1 MRPKLLFVIAEDYL
15 FWSHRQP
22 VARAALR
29 AGYEVVVAARVHDHA
44 QRIREAGFRLIPLEL
59 MRESYSPLRE
69 LRAIRQ
75 LRRIYRTEKP
85 DIVHQVALKP
95 VLYGSIAA
103 LGRKDIKVV
112 NALVGLGYL
121 VSSASFKA
129 RILRFGIWNS
139 LRFLLN
145 RPGSRVLLQNDDD
158 RQLLVD
164 QVSVRPEKT
173 IVIRGSGVDT
183 KTFQPT
189 PEPSGDPVVL
199 LAARMLW
206 IKGIGDFVEAAS
218 LLKARHVGARF
229 VLAGDTDVCSP
240 SGISPLQLQE
250 WQGSGIVEWWG
261 HQDEMHSV
269 LQRVNIVCLP
279 SHGGEGVPKALLEA
293 AAAGRAIV
301 TTGVPGCRDIV
312 RQGVN
317 GIVVPPHNP
326 AALADALEAML
337 KQPAMRV
344 EMAKRGREIA
354 VNEFSQEAV
363 ADQTLALYQSL
374 LGPRAPHVNAPVS

>member
-218 LLKARHVGARF
+218 LLKARNVRARF

>member
-1 MRPKLLFVIAEDYL
+1 MSIGIGNITKYESGRA
-15 FWSHRQP
+15 

-29 AGYEVVVAARVHDHA
+29 AGYEVVVAARVRDHA

-85 DIVHQVALKP
+85 DIVHHVALKP

-103 LGRKDIKVV
+103 LGTKDIKVV

-129 RILRFGIWNS
+129 RVLRFSIWRS

-145 RPGSRVLLQNDDD
+145 RPYSRVLLQNDDD

-164 QVSVRPEKT
+164 QVSVPPEKT

-189 PEPSGDPVVL
+189 AEPSGDPVVL
-199 LAARMLW
+199 LARGLSWPEILTSAVHPAFPL
-206 IKGIGDFVEAAS
+206 
-218 LLKARHVGARF
+218 
-229 VLAGDTDVCSP
+229 CS
-240 SGISPLQLQE
+240 
-250 WQGSGIVEWWG
+250 
-261 HQDEMHSV
+261 
-269 LQRVNIVCLP
+269 
-279 SHGGEGVPKALLEA
+279 
-293 AAAGRAIV
+293 
-301 TTGVPGCRDIV
+301 CRNGKV
-312 RQGVN
+312 R
-317 GIVVPPHNP
+317 
-326 AALADALEAML
+326 E
-337 KQPAMRV
+337 
-344 EMAKRGREIA
+344 
-354 VNEFSQEAV
+354 
-363 ADQTLALYQSL
+363 
-374 LGPRAPHVNAPVS
+374 

>member
-1 MRPKLLFVIAEDYL
+1 M
-15 FWSHRQP
+15 
-22 VARAALR
+22 R
-29 AGYEVVVAARVHDHA
+29 AGYEVVVAARVRDHA

-85 DIVHQVALKP
+85 DIVHHVALKP

-103 LGRKDIKVV
+103 LGTKDIKVV

-129 RILRFGIWNS
+129 RVLRFSIWRS

-145 RPGSRVLLQNDDD
+145 RPYSRVLLQNDDD

-164 QVSVRPEKT
+164 QVSVPPEKT

-189 PEPSGDPVVL
+189 AEPSGDPVVL

-218 LLKARHVGARF
+218 LLKARNVGARF

-279 SHGGEGVPKALLEA
+279 SHGGEGVAWLS
-293 AAAGRAIV
+293 R
-301 TTGVPGCRDIV
+301 
-312 RQGVN
+312 
-317 GIVVPPHNP
+317 H
-326 AALADALEAML
+326 
-337 KQPAMRV
+337 
-344 EMAKRGREIA
+344 
-354 VNEFSQEAV
+354 
-363 ADQTLALYQSL
+363 
-374 LGPRAPHVNAPVS
+374 RAPRRERNRGTATQSRCPC